1 MAETIRFEENAF
13 TAVCER
19 LPELALVDDTELMR
33 EAAVAFFEGH
43 EDYFW
48 TAPAASS
55 YAHHNLYCC
64 GERGLWIHTKM
75 VFAAFERLVDS
86 YLEQGL
92 VSDFERELGR
102 VACLLHDIKKYG
114 ETYEQGDH
122 ADRDHD
128 VRAADWLRTETDLD
142 PRVADAV
149 ERHMGPWYDGPE
161 PETPL
166 QQLVHLADMT
176 ASTKNATVGVYQPH
190 EKIRSLYPSIPE
202 ATF

>member
-1 MAETIRFEENAF
+1 MAETIRYDENAF
-13 TAVCER
+13 TAVCKR
-19 LPELALVDDTELMR
+19 LPEVARIGDQELMR
-33 EAAVAFFEGH
+33 ATAVAFFEGH

-75 VFAAFERLVDS
+75 VFAAYERLVDS
-86 YLEQGL
+86 YVEQGIL
-92 VSDFERELGR
+92 TEREANLGR
-102 VACLLHDIKKYG
+102 AACLLHDVKKYG
-114 ETYEQGDH
+114 ESYEEGDH
-122 ADRDHD
+122 AARDHD
-128 VRAADWLRTETDLD
+128 VQAADWLRSETELD
-142 PRVADAV
+142 SRVADAV

-176 ASTKNATVGVYQPH
+176 ASTKNATVGVFQPH

-202 ATF
+202 ATL

>member
-1 MAETIRFEENAF
+1 MAETIRHEENAF

-19 LPELALVDDTELMR
+19 LPEIARINDQALMCAT
-33 EAAVAFFEGH
+33 AAAFFEGH

-75 VFAAFERLVDS
+75 VFAAYERLVDS

-92 VSDFERELGR
+92 LGDSEANLGR
-102 VACLLHDIKKYG
+102 AACLLHDVKKYG
-114 ETYEQGDH
+114 DEYVDGDH

-128 VRAADWLRTETDLD
+128 VQAADWIRAEATLD
-142 PRVADAV
+142 SPVADAV
-149 ERHMGPWYDGPE
+149 ERHMGPWYEGPE

-190 EKIRSLYPSIPE
+190 ERIRSLYPSIPE